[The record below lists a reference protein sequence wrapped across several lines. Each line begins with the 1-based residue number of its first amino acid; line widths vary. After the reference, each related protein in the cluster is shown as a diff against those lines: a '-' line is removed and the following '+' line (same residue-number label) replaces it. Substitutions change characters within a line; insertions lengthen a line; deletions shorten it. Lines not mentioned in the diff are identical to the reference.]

1 VRESPVH
8 NEKQREM
15 MGQNFSCRSY
25 QPEMMDADD
34 IGFEDFQNCLRGLEI
49 VNICAL
55 AYRPTIHWLKKALK
69 GVNSRQLIS
78 ILDVGSGGGGM
89 LRKISK
95 WAQRRGREVHLT
107 GIDLNPW
114 SKKSAESFTPRDM
127 PIQYETCDIFSLDP
141 ARRADFIISSIFTHH
156 LSDSEV
162 VKFLQ
167 WMDRHATRGWFINDL
182 HRHPLPFYFVRYAMH
197 LLRAG
202 PLVANDGPISV
213 ARAFTAADWRR
224 LIAKAGIP
232 AERVQINWFFPFR
245 YCVAGQKV

>member
-1 VRESPVH
+1 
-8 NEKQREM
+8 

-182 HRHPLPFYFVRYAMH
+182 HRHPLPFYFVRYAMQII
-197 LLRAG
+197 RAG

-224 LIAKAGIP
+224 PIAKPGFGKSAF
-232 AERVQINWFFPFR
+232 QINWF
-245 YCVAGQKV
+245 